1 MLLACTFFAPPKA
14 SCESQLQSGQNRR
27 ENTFESEEPQ
37 RWSSFL
43 PIWGEE
49 ARKRGYELPLPF
61 GISANF
67 YSEKQDFEVQDL
79 KIAFG
84 DGGFRSIGDFI
95 QLGDI
100 DTSQSN
106 YNLRLDAWLL
116 PFFNIYGLIGF
127 TEGNMDGKVFVPGRP
142 PFLPAVT
149 IPLDIDYEGPTYG
162 GGLPW
167 PVDSVC
173 RSANR

>member
-1 MLLACTFFAPPKA
+1 MNKFDTRRIHLLSKPGLHKLWAFGALLMLLACTFFAPPEA
-14 SCESQLQSGQNRR
+14 SCESRLQSGLAHL
-27 ENTFESEEPQ
+27 ENTAEAGEPQ

-95 QLGDI
+95 QLGNI
-100 DTSQSN
+100 DTRQSN

-116 PFFNIYGLIGF
+116 PFFTPII
-127 TEGNMDGKVFVPGRP
+127 
-142 PFLPAVT
+142 
-149 IPLDIDYEGPTYG
+149 
-162 GGLPW
+162 
-167 PVDSVC
+167 
-173 RSANR
+173 